1 MGVVTTDDAQRTS
14 ITQLLDSIKHK
25 SHEPSPGP
33 DTGPASLL
41 LLLTPTYAQRALSGA
56 ISHLVLEALRIKGA
70 NALTEGLDVI
80 IAVVDRLPSDND
92 RLFGEEGMAYYFMR
106 NAPPSPSSSRK
117 AFNTNTQKPGSIT
130 FELPFL
136 PKRLWRYEIQLPL
149 AQTIFSTGKVSTLV
163 HTRYKNEV
171 SKGLVIDEQQH
182 LEAQS
187 VVLPFRKTNCAVA
200 TEIPLVPLT
209 PLRIVRNS
217 MGNIIRALS
226 SATAHEEMRDK
237 ATPSEPQPASQELEL
252 AVTAYFKALGIPPEA
267 VNVWALILPI
277 TTRSGLNNE
286 GPVSRRLRT
295 LKPEAIPE
303 TWTSEA
309 ALMDLCMDTLIP
321 RYFRS
326 GGRLHR
332 VLSGGGGWGKK
343 AGLLSLDPDSK
354 YSSRDLR
361 ADEGWDFDFDDESDG
376 AVERQQRQAL
386 GEIVTE
392 GESVMF
398 LLAPRES
405 ECFTQSRAK
414 TWSFLNRSDLA
425 AVFGAV
431 PSTIDSVQEER
442 SNGPGSTADKPPH
455 VHHRPNFFGAL
466 SEGGL
471 ALTIT
476 SNPEVGNTKHRGQV
490 NSQTKLD
497 VPFSHIR
504 VTEGAADKNQ
514 VTSIGQRSARNE
526 ARRERDTSDY
536 WQEAEAV
543 EPRSLQA
550 DDDVRAAKTVRRV
563 NTTAPLEVTRGP
575 HGSDIKLYKGQG
587 RSYSTKAR
595 ATGQMIFGDLY
606 KSVAPLDSLR
616 VSRAQAESTAGLC
629 RILVQR
635 VKFSPPAQSERVYQ
649 AMRKS
654 MQEWRDALHA
664 LSQVR
669 GHDPDRLRRV
679 WLDCNTRLSRA
690 LEDDF
695 RPDAVEIETPPI
707 SASAEEPSVERQTRR
722 RSTDGRS
729 YGTAHSID
737 HGDKPVIIR
746 HLTVHTAEVS
756 PRVWGG
762 PKKTRGETKAE
773 YFEHRTSSSLKHR
786 DPSVEHGAR
795 ESVHPLGN
803 HANPTQDAARSLP
816 SQPPGREDTV
826 RQVTHGDEAAGLP
839 ISDDKFAGTSTMS
852 GSPLDDSRK
861 PRELKARNLR
871 RQTRAIEALI
881 AVGSV
886 LTLPRHLE
894 ATALGERAKLA
905 RLVSP
910 PLTGVI
916 TLAEPSGEPDSV
928 GGSAGS
934 LLTTVRSGSER
945 LPASTTESWTT
956 GFRDSS
962 PDVVKIR
969 KIDVPSRGE
978 TEDMTAALDQNQMAA
993 GNVMRGPT
1001 ADAGPLPMGSKLRR
1015 VEGTTAIPAFRRTLS
1030 TPEYQRQL
1038 DVQIAGTQSRED
1050 ARRVHDEESRHR
1062 ARVGSE
1068 SNEAW
1073 EMVSSSFDDEV
1084 TGRHTGH
1091 AAREGRGGHC
1101 RERRVRTWRR
1111 V

>member
-56 ISHLVLEALRIKGA
+56 VSHLVLEALRIKGA
-70 NALTEGLDVI
+70 NTLPKGLDVTT
-80 IAVVDRLPSDND
+80 AVVDRLPSDND
-92 RLFGEEGMAYYFMR
+92 RVAGEEGMAYYFMR
-106 NAPPSPSSSRK
+106 NAPSSPSTSRK

-171 SKGLVIDEQQH
+171 NKGLVIDEQQH

-187 VVLPFRKTNCAVA
+187 VVLPFRKTNGAVS
-200 TEIPLVPLT
+200 TEVPLVPLT
-209 PLRIVRNS
+209 PLRVVRNS

-237 ATPSEPQPASQELEL
+237 ATPSEPQPASQELEA
-252 AVTAYFKALGIPPEA
+252 AVTAYFKALGMPPEA

-277 TTRSGLNNE
+277 ISRSGLNNE
-286 GPVSRRLRT
+286 GPVSRRLRA
-295 LKPEAIPE
+295 LRPEAIPE

-361 ADEGWDFDFDDESDG
+361 ADEGWEFDFDDESDG
-376 AVERQQRQAL
+376 AVEKQQRQAL

-398 LLAPRES
+398 LLAPRET

-414 TWSFLNRSDLA
+414 TWSYLNSSDLA

-431 PSTIDSVQEER
+431 PSTIDTVPEER
-442 SNGPGSTADKPPH
+442 SNDPGSAADRPPH

-476 SNPEVGNTKHRGQV
+476 SNPEFENTKHRGRV

-514 VTSIGQRSARNE
+514 IASINQRSARNE

-543 EPRSLQA
+543 EPESPRA
-550 DDDVRAAKTVRRV
+550 DDVRAAKTVRRV
-563 NTTAPLEVTRGP
+563 NATAPLEVTRGP
-575 HGSDIKLYKGQG
+575 HGSDIKLYRGQG
-587 RSYSTKAR
+587 RSYSTRAR

-606 KSVAPLDSLR
+606 KSVASQDNLR
-616 VSRAQAESTAGLC
+616 VSRAKAESTAGLC

-635 VKFSPPAQSERVYQ
+635 VNFLPPAQSERVSQ

-664 LSQVR
+664 LSQAR
-669 GHDPDRLRRV
+669 WHDPDRLSRV
-679 WLDCNTRLSRA
+679 WLDCNTGLSRA

-707 SASAEEPSVERQTRR
+707 SASAKESSGRRQTRR

-746 HLTVHTAEVS
+746 HLTVHTPEVS
-756 PRVWGG
+756 PRVRRG

-773 YFEHRTSSSLKHR
+773 YFAQK
-786 DPSVEHGAR
+786 
-795 ESVHPLGN
+795 
-803 HANPTQDAARSLP
+803 HANPTVDAARSLP
-816 SQPPGREDTV
+816 SQPPGCEHTARH
-826 RQVTHGDEAAGLP
+826 VTHGDEAAGLP
-839 ISDDKFAGTSTMS
+839 ISDDNFTGTSTMS
-852 GSPLDDSRK
+852 G
-861 PRELKARNLR
+861 
-871 RQTRAIEALI
+871 T
-881 AVGSV
+881 
-886 LTLPRHLE
+886 
-894 ATALGERAKLA
+894 
-905 RLVSP
+905 
-910 PLTGVI
+910 
-916 TLAEPSGEPDSV
+916 
-928 GGSAGS
+928 S
-934 LLTTVRSGSER
+934 LHER
-945 LPASTTESWTT
+945 LPAPTTGIWTT
-956 GFRDSS
+956 VFRVSS

-969 KIDVPSRGE
+969 KMDVPSRGE
-978 TEDMTAALDQNQMAA
+978 TEDMTAASDQNRMAA
-993 GNVMRGPT
+993 GSITRGPT
-1001 ADAGPLPMGSKLRR
+1001 VIAGPLPMGSKSRR

-1030 TPEYQRQL
+1030 TPEHQRRL
-1038 DVQIAGTQSRED
+1038 NVQIASTPSRED
-1050 ARRVHDEESRHR
+1050 ARRVHDEEARHR

-1073 EMVSSSFDDEV
+1073 EMVSLSFGVELS
-1084 TGRHTGH
+1084 GGHTGH
-1091 AAREGRGGHC
+1091 AAREGRALSGEASKDLAKSVRELMGGA
-1101 RERRVRTWRR
+1101 RS
-1111 V
+1111 

>member
-14 ITQLLDSIKHK
+14 ITQLLNRIAHQA
-25 SHEPSPGP
+25 HEPLPGP

-56 ISHLVLEALRIKGA
+56 LSHLVLEALRIKGA
-70 NALTEGLDVI
+70 DALTKGLDVI
-80 IAVVDRLPSDND
+80 TAVVDRLPSDND
-92 RLFGEEGMAYYFMR
+92 RMFGEEGMAYYFTR
-106 NAPPSPSSSRK
+106 NAPSSPSTSRK
-117 AFNTNTQKPGSIT
+117 AFNANAQKPGSIT

-136 PKRLWRYEIQLPL
+136 PKRLWRHEIQLPL

-171 SKGLVIDEQQH
+171 SKGLVMDEQQH

-187 VVLPFRKTNCAVA
+187 VELPFRKTNCAVA
-200 TEIPLVPLT
+200 TDFPLVPLT
-209 PLRIVRNS
+209 PLRVVRNS

-226 SATAHEEMRDK
+226 SATTHDEMRDK
-237 ATPSEPQPASQELEL
+237 ATPSEPQPASQELE
-252 AVTAYFKALGIPPEA
+252 AVVTAYFKALGMPPEA
-267 VNVWALILPI
+267 VNVWALIIP
-277 TTRSGLNNE
+277 TQTRSGLRSE
-286 GPVSRRLRT
+286 GHISRRLRAI
-295 LKPEAIPE
+295 KPEAIPE

-309 ALMDLCMDTLIP
+309 ALMDLCLDTLIL
-321 RYFRS
+321 RFFRS

-361 ADEGWDFDFDDESDG
+361 ADEGWEFDFDDDSDG
-376 AVERQQRQAL
+376 AVEKQQRQAL
-386 GEIVTE
+386 GEIVME

-398 LLAPRES
+398 LLAPRET

-414 TWSFLNRSDLA
+414 TWSFLNRSELA

-431 PSTIDSVQEER
+431 PSTIDSVPEGR
-442 SNGPGSTADKPPH
+442 SNDPGSAADKPPR
-455 VHHRPNFFGAL
+455 VHYRPNFFGAL

-476 SNPEVGNTKHRGQV
+476 SNPGFENLKRRGQV
-490 NSQTKLD
+490 DSQSKLD

-504 VTEGAADKNQ
+504 VTEAADKNQ

-543 EPRSLQA
+543 EPRSSRA
-550 DDDVRAAKTVRRV
+550 DDDVRAAKT
-563 NTTAPLEVTRGP
+563 
-575 HGSDIKLYKGQG
+575 
-587 RSYSTKAR
+587 
-595 ATGQMIFGDLY
+595 
-606 KSVAPLDSLR
+606 
-616 VSRAQAESTAGLC
+616 AESTAGLC
-629 RILVQR
+629 RILLQR
-635 VKFSPPAQSERVYQ
+635 VKFLPPAQSERVSL
-649 AMRKS
+649 AMRQS
-654 MQEWRDALHA
+654 MQEWRDAMHA

-669 GHDPDRLRRV
+669 RHDPDQLRGV
-679 WLDCNTRLSRA
+679 WLDCNTGLSRA

-695 RPDAVEIETPPI
+695 RPDAVDIETPPI

-746 HLTVHTAEVS
+746 HLTVHTPEVS
-756 PRVWGG
+756 PRVWRG

-773 YFEHRTSSSLKHR
+773 YFAHRTSSSLKHR

-839 ISDDKFAGTSTMS
+839 ISDDKVAGTSTMS

-881 AVGSV
+881 AAGAV

-894 ATALGERAKLA
+894 STALGERAKLA
-905 RLVSP
+905 GLAVP
-910 PLTGVI
+910 PSTGVV
-916 TLAEPSGEPDSV
+916 TLAGPSGEPDSV
-928 GGSAGS
+928 EGSAGS
-934 LLTTVRSGSER
+934 LLTTMRSGSGR

-1001 ADAGPLPMGSKLRR
+1001 ANAGPLPMGSKLRR

-1050 ARRVHDEESRHR
+1050 ARRVHDEEARHR
-1062 ARVGSE
+1062 ERAGSE

-1073 EMVSSSFDDEV
+1073 EMVSSSFGEEV
-1084 TGRHTGH
+1084 PGRHTGH
-1091 AAREGRGGHC
+1091 AAREGRALSGEASKDLAESVRELMGGA
-1101 RERRVRTWRR
+1101 RS
-1111 V
+1111 

>member
-56 ISHLVLEALRIKGA
+56 VSHLVLEALRIKGA
-70 NALTEGLDVI
+70 NTLPKGLDVTT
-80 IAVVDRLPSDND
+80 AVVDRLPSDND
-92 RLFGEEGMAYYFMR
+92 RVAGEEGMAYYFMR
-106 NAPPSPSSSRK
+106 NAPSSP
-117 AFNTNTQKPGSIT
+117 I
-130 FELPFL
+130 
-136 PKRLWRYEIQLPL
+136 
-149 AQTIFSTGKVSTLV
+149 STLV

-171 SKGLVIDEQQH
+171 NKGLVIDEQQH

-187 VVLPFRKTNCAVA
+187 VVLPFRKTNGAVS
-200 TEIPLVPLT
+200 TEVPLVPLT
-209 PLRIVRNS
+209 PLRVVRNS

-237 ATPSEPQPASQELEL
+237 ATPSEPQPASQELEA
-252 AVTAYFKALGIPPEA
+252 AVTAYFKALGMPPEA

-277 TTRSGLNNE
+277 ISRSGLNNE
-286 GPVSRRLRT
+286 GPVSRRLRA
-295 LKPEAIPE
+295 LRPEAIPE

-361 ADEGWDFDFDDESDG
+361 ADEGWEFDFDDESDG
-376 AVERQQRQAL
+376 AVEKQQRQAL

-398 LLAPRES
+398 LLAPRET

-414 TWSFLNRSDLA
+414 TWSYLNSSDLA

-431 PSTIDSVQEER
+431 PSTIDTVPEER
-442 SNGPGSTADKPPH
+442 SNDPGSAADRPPH

-476 SNPEVGNTKHRGQV
+476 SNPEFENTKHRGRV

-497 VPFSHIR
+497 VPFSHIQ

-514 VTSIGQRSARNE
+514 IASINQRSARNE

-543 EPRSLQA
+543 EPESPRA
-550 DDDVRAAKTVRRV
+550 DDVRAAKTVRRV
-563 NTTAPLEVTRGP
+563 NATAPLEVTRGP
-575 HGSDIKLYKGQG
+575 HGSDIKLYRGQG
-587 RSYSTKAR
+587 RSYSTRAR
-595 ATGQMIFGDLY
+595 ASI
-606 KSVAPLDSLR
+606 PLDNLR
-616 VSRAQAESTAGLC
+616 VSRAKAESTAGLC

-635 VKFSPPAQSERVYQ
+635 VNFLPPAQSERVSQ

-664 LSQVR
+664 LSQAR
-669 GHDPDRLRRV
+669 WHDPDRLSRV
-679 WLDCNTRLSRA
+679 WLDCNTGLSRA

-707 SASAEEPSVERQTRR
+707 SASAKESSGRRQTRR

-746 HLTVHTAEVS
+746 HLTVHTPEVS
-756 PRVWGG
+756 PRVRRG

-773 YFEHRTSSSLKHR
+773 YFAQK
-786 DPSVEHGAR
+786 
-795 ESVHPLGN
+795 
-803 HANPTQDAARSLP
+803 HANPTVDAARSLP
-816 SQPPGREDTV
+816 SQPPGCEHTARH
-826 RQVTHGDEAAGLP
+826 VTHGDEAAGLP
-839 ISDDKFAGTSTMS
+839 ISDDNFTGTSTMS
-852 GSPLDDSRK
+852 G
-861 PRELKARNLR
+861 
-871 RQTRAIEALI
+871 T
-881 AVGSV
+881 
-886 LTLPRHLE
+886 
-894 ATALGERAKLA
+894 
-905 RLVSP
+905 
-910 PLTGVI
+910 
-916 TLAEPSGEPDSV
+916 
-928 GGSAGS
+928 S
-934 LLTTVRSGSER
+934 LHER
-945 LPASTTESWTT
+945 LPAPTTGIWTT
-956 GFRDSS
+956 VFRVSS

-969 KIDVPSRGE
+969 KMDVPSRGE
-978 TEDMTAALDQNQMAA
+978 TEDMTAASDQNRMAA
-993 GNVMRGPT
+993 GSITRGPT
-1001 ADAGPLPMGSKLRR
+1001 VIAGPLPMGSKSRR

-1030 TPEYQRQL
+1030 TPEHQRRL
-1038 DVQIAGTQSRED
+1038 NVQIASTPSRED
-1050 ARRVHDEESRHR
+1050 ARRVHDEEARHR

-1073 EMVSSSFDDEV
+1073 EMVSLSFGVELS
-1084 TGRHTGH
+1084 GGHTGH
-1091 AAREGRGGHC
+1091 AAREGRALSGEASKDLAKSVRELMGGA
-1101 RERRVRTWRR
+1101 RS
-1111 V
+1111 

>member
-25 SHEPSPGP
+25 SPEPSPGP

-56 ISHLVLEALRIKGA
+56 VSHLVLEALRIKGA
-70 NALTEGLDVI
+70 KTLTKGLDVTT
-80 IAVVDRLPSDND
+80 AVVDRLPSDND
-92 RLFGEEGMAYYFMR
+92 RVAGEEGMAYYFMR
-106 NAPPSPSSSRK
+106 NAPSSPSTSRK

-149 AQTIFSTGKVSTLV
+149 AQTIFLTGKVSTLV

-171 SKGLVIDEQQH
+171 NKGLVIDEQQH

-187 VVLPFRKTNCAVA
+187 MVLPFRKTNGAVS
-200 TEIPLVPLT
+200 TDIPLVPLT
-209 PLRIVRNS
+209 PLRVVRNS

-237 ATPSEPQPASQELEL
+237 ATPSEPQPASQELEA
-252 AVTAYFKALGIPPEA
+252 AVTAYFKALGMPPEA

-277 TTRSGLNNE
+277 ISRSGLNNE
-286 GPVSRRLRT
+286 GPVSRRLRV

-309 ALMDLCMDTLIP
+309 ALMDLCMETLIP

-361 ADEGWDFDFDDESDG
+361 ADEGWEFDFDDESDG
-376 AVERQQRQAL
+376 AVEKQQRQAL

-398 LLAPRES
+398 LLAPRET

-414 TWSFLNRSDLA
+414 TWSYLNSSDLA

-431 PSTIDSVQEER
+431 PSTIDTVPEER
-442 SNGPGSTADKPPH
+442 SNDPGSAADRPPH

-476 SNPEVGNTKHRGQV
+476 SNPEFEDTKHRGRV

-514 VTSIGQRSARNE
+514 TASINQRSARNE

-543 EPRSLQA
+543 GPESPRA
-550 DDDVRAAKTVRRV
+550 DDD
-563 NTTAPLEVTRGP
+563 
-575 HGSDIKLYKGQG
+575 D
-587 RSYSTKAR
+587 
-595 ATGQMIFGDLY
+595 
-606 KSVAPLDSLR
+606 LR
-616 VSRAQAESTAGLC
+616 VSRAKAESTAGLC

-635 VKFSPPAQSERVYQ
+635 VNFLPPAQSERVSQ

-664 LSQVR
+664 LSQAR
-669 GHDPDRLRRV
+669 WHDPDRLSRV
-679 WLDCNTRLSRA
+679 WLDCNTGLSRA

-707 SASAEEPSVERQTRR
+707 SASAKESSGRRQTRR

-737 HGDKPVIIR
+737 HGDKPVIVR
-746 HLTVHTAEVS
+746 HLTVHTPEVS
-756 PRVWGG
+756 PRVRRG

-773 YFEHRTSSSLKHR
+773 YFAQK
-786 DPSVEHGAR
+786 
-795 ESVHPLGN
+795 
-803 HANPTQDAARSLP
+803 HANPTVDAARSLP
-816 SQPPGREDTV
+816 SQPPGREHTA
-826 RQVTHGDEAAGLP
+826 RHVTHGDEAAGLP
-839 ISDDKFAGTSTMS
+839 ISDDNFTGTSTMS
-852 GSPLDDSRK
+852 G
-861 PRELKARNLR
+861 
-871 RQTRAIEALI
+871 T
-881 AVGSV
+881 
-886 LTLPRHLE
+886 
-894 ATALGERAKLA
+894 
-905 RLVSP
+905 
-910 PLTGVI
+910 
-916 TLAEPSGEPDSV
+916 
-928 GGSAGS
+928 S
-934 LLTTVRSGSER
+934 LHER
-945 LPASTTESWTT
+945 LPAPTTGIWTT
-956 GFRDSS
+956 VFRVSS
-962 PDVVKIR
+962 ADVVKIR
-969 KIDVPSRGE
+969 KMDVPSRGE
-978 TEDMTAALDQNQMAA
+978 TEDMTAASDQNRMAA
-993 GNVMRGPT
+993 GSITRGPT
-1001 ADAGPLPMGSKLRR
+1001 VIAGPLPMGSKSRR

-1030 TPEYQRQL
+1030 TPEHQRRL
-1038 DVQIAGTQSRED
+1038 NVQIASTPSRED
-1050 ARRVHDEESRHR
+1050 ARRVHDEEARHR

-1073 EMVSSSFDDEV
+1073 EMVSSSFGVELS
-1084 TGRHTGH
+1084 GRHTGP
-1091 AAREGRGGHC
+1091 AAREGRALSGEASKDLAKSVRELMGGA
-1101 RERRVRTWRR
+1101 RS
-1111 V
+1111 